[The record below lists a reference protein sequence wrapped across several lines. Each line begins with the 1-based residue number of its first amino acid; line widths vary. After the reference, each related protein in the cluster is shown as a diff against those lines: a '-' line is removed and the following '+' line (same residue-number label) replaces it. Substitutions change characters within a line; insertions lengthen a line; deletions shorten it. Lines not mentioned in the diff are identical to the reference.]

1 MLCKDI
7 MKAEVRCATT
17 QTTVAEAA
25 AVMRDEQIGFVP
37 VCDEDGNV
45 VGTLT
50 DRDIAIRVVAENE
63 SPDEPVARFMS
74 TGVVACRSDE
84 DLGVARDLM
93 SDMQVS
99 RIICVNEE
107 GELEGVI
114 SLSDIAQLDDSA
126 NASATLRNVTVREA
140 RH

>member
-1 MLCKDI
+1 

-17 QTTVAEAA
+17 QTTVAQAA
-25 AVMRDEQIGFVP
+25 AIMRDELIGFVP
-37 VCDEDGNV
+37 ICDEDGNI

-50 DRDIAIRVVAENE
+50 DRDIAIRVVAEDE
-63 SPDEPVARFMS
+63 SPDQPVARFMS
-74 TGVVACRSDE
+74 TGVVACQGDE
-84 DLGVARDLM
+84 DLSVAQDLM
-93 SDMQVS
+93 SEMQVS
-99 RIICVNEE
+99 RIVCVNEQ

-126 NASATLRNVTVREA
+126 NASATLRNVTGREA